1 MTHVTFRWMILRG
14 LLDVEINE
22 ANALEY
28 VDFFNSDFFLRIL
41 PKKNK
46 KKNPPKPN
54 NLEGR
59 YVCMYHEKV
68 HPTLFLPSALGSRDS
83 VNGARDFVRISLSP
97 FFFRCLLICKPFQT

>member
-28 VDFFNSDFFLRIL
+28 VDFFNSDCFLRIL

-46 KKNPPKPN
+46 KKTPPNPTTWK
-54 NLEGR
+54 EGM
-59 YVCMYHEKV
+59 YV
-68 HPTLFLPSALGSRDS
+68 S
-83 VNGARDFVRISLSP
+83 
-97 FFFRCLLICKPFQT
+97 